1 MTIQRTGTSQRTG
14 AFRTAADLPV
24 SGAGMVAAL
33 RERLWTPETAL
44 AAVFVPA
51 DCDRARLQRDLAQAF
66 GDVPVIGC
74 TAAAALGPM
83 GYFGGGLGGFSIGG
97 RDIVAVSRRIDD
109 LAAFSMKAGYD
120 AATAL
125 MWDLHK
131 QAPRA
136 DHTNTFAFLMIDG
149 LSLAEERVA
158 NAIAQALGAIPLFGG
173 SAADD
178 LQFHET
184 AVFHDGRFHTN
195 AALLTLVHTR
205 RPFRVFSAQHYQ
217 ATDAMMVVTSADS
230 ARRVVHQFNG
240 RPAAVEYARFLGVSP
255 VDLTPERLASKPLVV
270 RIGGRNHA
278 RGVERVHDDGSMTF
292 GCAIDTGLV
301 LSIAR
306 ATNPLHILEGLF
318 TRLRGEIGP
327 IDLTCACD
335 CAVRLLDIR
344 RNGMEEAVGSLF
356 AAHAVAGFAS
366 FGEQINAMHV
376 NQTFTGVAIGRPV
389 QERIRRAGTASAG
402 LSPGGNVVTVEPSA
416 AVVPDGAA
424 APLPWAPGAPAE
436 ERDAARLAGIVAAL
450 VDRAERSASVGGDT
464 FTLFQNAIA
473 LEDTVRRR
481 TAELLA
487 ANQRLSREL
496 NERKDMEEALRVAKR
511 QAEQANHMKSQFL
524 AAIGHDL
531 QQPLNA
537 ARLFVGTLGE
547 MVRPDDDLA
556 VIDRISE
563 SLASVDDLLSSLLD
577 LTSLDSGVVSAHL
590 RDVALGPLLRQ
601 LHAEYTPQARMRGLD
616 LRTPVRDLTVNTDP
630 ALLLRVLRNFLSN
643 ALRYTEEGRVLL
655 GCRRAGASV
664 WIKVWDTGPGIP
676 PDRLNEIFR
685 EFHRLDRPSAVAG
698 GRGLGL
704 GLAIV
709 ERIAAILGTEIEVR
723 SQPGRGSV
731 FGVRVPLGT
740 SAGEGVRNEAP
751 KDDAAL
757 DALLR
762 GRRVL
767 VLDDDPA
774 ILDGMRLLL
783 SAWECKVACASTF
796 AQAIRDAASAPHK
809 PDLVIADF
817 DIGDDLNGIDAVEA
831 IRARLKSQIPAV
843 IITAERDTRIT
854 HLAGTRGLGLL
865 HKPVRPSA
873 LRALMGLLMA
883 PARFAPAPAAS
894 P

>member
-1 MTIQRTGTSQRTG
+1 MTFQRSD
-14 AFRTAADLPV
+14 AFRTVADIPMT
-24 SGAGMVAAL
+24 GTAMVATL
-33 RERLWTPETAL
+33 RERLWTPDAVL

-51 DCDRARLQRDLAQAF
+51 DANREQLQRDLAAAF

-74 TAAAALGPM
+74 TAAATLGPM
-83 GYFGGGLGGFSIGG
+83 GYAGGGLGGFILGG
-97 RDIVAVSRRIDD
+97 ADMVTVSRRIDALD
-109 LAAFSMKAGYD
+109 SFSMKEGYD
-120 AATAL
+120 AAAAL

-149 LSLAEERVA
+149 LSRAEERVA
-158 NAIAQALGAIPLFGG
+158 GAIAQALGAIPLFGG
-173 SAADD
+173 SAADN
-178 LQFHET
+178 LQFRDT
-184 AVFHDGRFHTN
+184 AVFHEGRFHTG

-217 ATDAMMVVTSADS
+217 ATDAMMVVTSADCD
-230 ARRVVHQFNG
+230 RRVVHQFNG
-240 RPAAVEYARFLGVSP
+240 RPAAAEYARLLGVTMAE
-255 VDLTPERLASKPLVV
+255 LTPHLLASKPLTV

-278 RGVERVHDDGSMTF
+278 RGIEKVHADGSMTF

-306 ATNPLHILEGLF
+306 ATNPLHILESLF
-318 TRLRGEIGP
+318 TRLTGEIGP
-327 IDLTCACD
+327 IELTCACD

-344 RNGMEEAVGSLF
+344 RTGVEAAVGALF
-356 AAHAVAGFAS
+356 GAHSVAGFAS

-376 NQTFTGVAIGRPV
+376 NQTFTGVAIGRLVPDRV
-389 QERIRRAGTASAG
+389 TLAGAP
-402 LSPGGNVVTVEPSA
+402 LPGGNLVTVEPSA

-424 APLPWAPGAPAE
+424 SPVPWAAGA
-436 ERDAARLAGIVAAL
+436 ERDPDRLAGMVAAL

-473 LEDTVRRR
+473 LEDTVKRR

-601 LHAEYTPQARMRGLD
+601 LHAEYTPQARMHGLD

-643 ALRYTEEGRVLL
+643 ALRYTEEGRVLM
-655 GCRRAGASV
+655 GCRRAGNSV

-676 PDRLNEIFR
+676 PDRLHEIFR

-723 SQPGRGSV
+723 SQPGKGSV

-740 SAGEGVRNEAP
+740 SAGEGARTEAP
-751 KDDAAL
+751 RDDAAL
-757 DALLR
+757 DSLLR
-762 GRRVL
+762 GRRIL
-767 VLDDDPA
+767 VLDDDPG

-783 SAWECKVACASTF
+783 SAWDCRVACASSF
-796 AQAIRDAASAPHK
+796 AQAIRDAASAPYK
-809 PDLVIADF
+809 PDLIIADF

-831 IRARLKSQIPAV
+831 IRARLKSPIPAV

-854 HLAGTRGLGLL
+854 HLAGMRGLGLL
-865 HKPVRPSA
+865 QKPVRPSA

-883 PARFAPAPAAS
+883 PARFAPAQAA